1 MNFPISRFIQQIFA
15 GQNPTYFQDLE
26 FPMDYGL
33 TEQEAIQYLNA
44 THHRL
49 PMSSLFVP
57 ISTSKRSIGL
67 LVLEIYSD
75 DKKFSPEDQ
84 SITQSIVQQ
93 VNLALENADLFRTTE
108 RQSQK
113 LKILSDLSKSL
124 SASLNRD
131 ELNNSI
137 LKKLNQLIEYQTATF
152 WEKEKNY
159 LKIID
164 TDGFI
169 DNEDRQGILVHLE
182 DSLLFQEMFSTKK
195 SVVIANAMEDER
207 FPVLMEVEN
216 LSWLGVPLISKS
228 EIIGVIAL
236 ENKEKN
242 FYQADLIQIVE
253 AYAAQAANAIENANL
268 YQDLINRSNEL
279 NERTQK
285 LSWLNEFS
293 SEVNRSLDIRNIAEL
308 TTKYLQNLIK
318 IDALSI
324 FFIENAN
331 EIWLSYSHPT
341 FGDLKNIDISSDSFF
356 EKIKQSGGI
365 YQIKNINENSEVNK
379 YLKDYFF
386 ERGSVSLLLIPLM
399 SSSKV
404 YGWICLEDK
413 IERGFT
419 YTETELATTLTNQ
432 ASLAFENAFL
442 FSETNNLKE
451 NLEKR
456 VELRTNELKI
466 EHRNSELLLK
476 ISNKLSESMDIDQIL
491 KSTLVEINNSMNV
504 SGSILHLKEQD
515 TFIQISDPDLN
526 EFLAPTKVQLNEF
539 FTEVYSEKKSVYEE
553 NLSLQIPN
561 VPYKSWMFLPLKFG
575 EAILGI
581 LFIFHQESNH
591 FSIRDQELAEAIAG
605 QMSIALNNTEIFSLV
620 RDQSENLGVMLRE
633 KEVEASRSKAILEA
647 VADGVLVTGLNKEI
661 ILINNSAKRI
671 MKIDSNRF
679 DLSFENL
686 SSIFGDRIDIW
697 LSKIREW
704 TEHPP
709 GNQSETLIAEK
720 LAIHK
725 DQVISVHLSPVFW
738 NNEFLGTVSVFRDIT
753 YAVQV
758 DQLKTDFIANISHE
772 LRTPLTSIKGY
783 VEILL
788 MGASGDLDI
797 QQKQFLEIIQSNT
810 NRLTGLVDEILDIS
824 TIESGQIIL
833 QLIKMDIASK
843 LIEIVEKHKKI
854 TAGDNKNIEY
864 LTNISDISPYI
875 LADPL
880 RIEQILM
887 NILNNAREFSY
898 NNSQIM
904 ISLEKVNEKFKIVI
918 KDFGKGIPLED
929 QKHIFDRFYRGK
941 YAVDLHTAGTGLGL
955 SISKTLIEMHGGTI
969 ALYSSGVTGEGTEV
983 CIEIPIRNEKE

>member
-1 MNFPISRFIQQIFA
+1 
-15 GQNPTYFQDLE
+15 
-26 FPMDYGL
+26 
-33 TEQEAIQYLNA
+33 
-44 THHRL
+44 
-49 PMSSLFVP
+49 
-57 ISTSKRSIGL
+57 
-67 LVLEIYSD
+67 
-75 DKKFSPEDQ
+75 
-84 SITQSIVQQ
+84 
-93 VNLALENADLFRTTE
+93 
-108 RQSQK
+108 
-113 LKILSDLSKSL
+113 
-124 SASLNRD
+124 
-131 ELNNSI
+131 
-137 LKKLNQLIEYQTATF
+137 
-152 WEKEKNY
+152 
-159 LKIID
+159 
-164 TDGFI
+164 
-169 DNEDRQGILVHLE
+169 
-182 DSLLFQEMFSTKK
+182 
-195 SVVIANAMEDER
+195 
-207 FPVLMEVEN
+207 
-216 LSWLGVPLISKS
+216 
-228 EIIGVIAL
+228 
-236 ENKEKN
+236 
-242 FYQADLIQIVE
+242 
-253 AYAAQAANAIENANL
+253 
-268 YQDLINRSNEL
+268 
-279 NERTQK
+279 
-285 LSWLNEFS
+285 
-293 SEVNRSLDIRNIAEL
+293 
-308 TTKYLQNLIK
+308 
-318 IDALSI
+318 
-324 FFIENAN
+324 
-331 EIWLSYSHPT
+331 
-341 FGDLKNIDISSDSFF
+341 
-356 EKIKQSGGI
+356 
-365 YQIKNINENSEVNK
+365 
-379 YLKDYFF
+379 
-386 ERGSVSLLLIPLM
+386 
-399 SSSKV
+399 
-404 YGWICLEDK
+404 
-413 IERGFT
+413 
-419 YTETELATTLTNQ
+419 
-432 ASLAFENAFL
+432 
-442 FSETNNLKE
+442 
-451 NLEKR
+451 
-456 VELRTNELKI
+456 
-466 EHRNSELLLK
+466 
-476 ISNKLSESMDIDQIL
+476 
-491 KSTLVEINNSMNV
+491 
-504 SGSILHLKEQD
+504 LKEQD
-515 TFIQISDPDLN
+515 KFFQISDPDLN
-526 EFLAPTKVQLNEF
+526 EFLATMKVQLNEF

-788 MGASGDLDI
+788 MGALGDLDI